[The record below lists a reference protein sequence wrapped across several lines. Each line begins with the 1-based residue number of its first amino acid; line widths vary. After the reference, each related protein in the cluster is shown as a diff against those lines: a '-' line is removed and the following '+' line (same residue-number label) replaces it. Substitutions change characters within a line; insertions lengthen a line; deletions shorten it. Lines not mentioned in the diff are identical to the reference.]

1 MITLGVDA
9 HKSVHAAVALDDA
22 GRELGRWRGANSRAG
37 WAELYR
43 WGAALGPPAAP
54 RRWGIEGAWNYGR
67 GLAQHLVGAG
77 ETVHEV
83 SPCWTA
89 EGRRRARRRGKS
101 DALDASAVARFVR
114 QEAATLPPIAAEDE
128 TAVLDLLVTERAAA
142 VAEAVRLRNRVHQ
155 LLLQLDP
162 EYRTGRP
169 ALRTKAGLAAAE
181 RYATASPRALDQER
195 AAAVRRLARRL
206 RGVLE
211 EAAALA
217 EQIRARAAAG
227 FAPLTRVCG
236 VSLLTAGTLAGLL
249 GPGPR
254 FRTDAQ
260 LAAFAGAAPLE
271 ASSAGIVRHRL
282 NRGGN
287 RQLNRLLH
295 QIALTQSRHAPEA
308 RAYLAR
314 RAAEGKTRREA
325 FRALKRFLA
334 RAVWRRWQE
343 CLAQGRDSLAAPA
356 APTASA
362 A

>member
-1 MITLGVDA
+1 
-9 HKSVHAAVALDDA
+9 
-22 GRELGRWRGANSRAG
+22 
-37 WAELYR
+37 
-43 WGAALGPPAAP
+43 
-54 RRWGIEGAWNYGR
+54 
-67 GLAQHLVGAG
+67 
-77 ETVHEV
+77 
-83 SPCWTA
+83 
-89 EGRRRARRRGKS
+89 
-101 DALDASAVARFVR
+101 
-114 QEAATLPPIAAEDE
+114 
-128 TAVLDLLVTERAAA
+128 
-142 VAEAVRLRNRVHQ
+142 VRLRNRVHQ

-217 EQIRARAAAG
+217 EQIRAQAQAG

-308 RAYLAR
+308 RAYLER
-314 RAAEGKTRREA
+314 RSTEGKTRREA

-334 RAVWRRWQE
+334 RAIWRRWQE
-343 CLAQGRDSLAAPA
+343 CLAQNGAPVAAPA
-356 APTASA
+356 ASA